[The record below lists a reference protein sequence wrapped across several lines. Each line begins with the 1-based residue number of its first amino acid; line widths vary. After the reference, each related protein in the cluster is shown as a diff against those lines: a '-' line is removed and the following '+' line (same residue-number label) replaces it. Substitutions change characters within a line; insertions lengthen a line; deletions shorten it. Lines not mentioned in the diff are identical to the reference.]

1 MSLVLDSSVTLA
13 WLHED
18 EHADGVDA
26 VFDHLITSGA
36 VVPLHWPL
44 EVANSL
50 TVAIRRNRISAKQQV
65 VFLASLAKLD
75 IVADRHTNEHAWSAS
90 LQLADLYWLT
100 VYDAAYLELAQRLRV
115 PLATL
120 DKDLAAAARKAGV
133 EVRPLRS
140 SLDLPATEGCMTAAQ
155 GHL

>member
-18 EHADGVDA
+18 EHADGVYA

-50 TVAIRRNRISAKQQV
+50 TVAIRRNRISADHRAE
-65 VFLASLAKLD
+65 FLANLARLD
-75 IVADRHTNEHAWSAS
+75 IATDANTNEHAWSAA
-90 LQLADLYWLT
+90 LHLADLYNLT
-100 VYDAAYLELAQRLRV
+100 ICDAAYLELAQRLRV

-133 EVRPLRS
+133 EVRP
-140 SLDLPATEGCMTAAQ
+140 
-155 GHL
+155 

>member
-1 MSLVLDSSVTLA
+1 VSLVLDSSVTLA

-26 VFDHLITSGA
+26 VFGQLIESGA
-36 VVPLHWPL
+36 VAPLHWPL

-50 TVAIRRNRISAKQQV
+50 TVAIRRYRISADQRAE
-65 VFLASLAKLD
+65 FLANLARLD
-75 IVADRHTNEHAWSAS
+75 IATDAHTNEHAWSAA
-90 LQLADLYWLT
+90 LHLADLYNLT

-133 EVRPLRS
+133 EVRP
-140 SLDLPATEGCMTAAQ
+140 
-155 GHL
+155 

>member
-1 MSLVLDSSVTLA
+1 VSLVLDSSVTLA

-26 VFDHLITSGA
+26 VFDQLVESGA
-36 VVPLHWPL
+36 VAPLHWPL

-50 TVAIRRNRISAKQQV
+50 TVAIRRYRISADQRAE
-65 VFLASLAKLD
+65 FLANLARLD
-75 IVADRHTNEHAWSAS
+75 IATDAHTNEHAWSAA
-90 LQLADLYWLT
+90 LHLADLYNLT

-133 EVRPLRS
+133 EVRP
-140 SLDLPATEGCMTAAQ
+140 
-155 GHL
+155 

>member
-1 MSLVLDSSVTLA
+1 VSLVLDSSVTLA

-26 VFDHLITSGA
+26 VFGQLIESGA
-36 VVPLHWPL
+36 VAPLHWPL

-50 TVAIRRNRISAKQQV
+50 TVAIRRNRISADQRAE
-65 VFLASLAKLD
+65 FLANLARLD
-75 IVADRHTNEHAWSAS
+75 IATDAHTNEHAWSAA
-90 LQLADLYWLT
+90 LHLADLYNLT

-133 EVRPLRS
+133 EVRP
-140 SLDLPATEGCMTAAQ
+140 
-155 GHL
+155 